1 MQRYPLLIFDLD
13 GTLIDSFPAIKLGL
27 NRALAEFGLAPIDL
41 DWIHKNVG
49 RGAKKLVGA
58 IQSNGIP
65 PETILSRF
73 KQHFREVHLQNS
85 PALPGV
91 DETLRRLAE
100 NHSLAIA
107 SNKPLAW
114 IEELLDHHG
123 WNALM
128 AAIAGPET
136 VDAHKP
142 DPKMLK
148 YILESTG
155 YGAGDALF
163 VGDMPID
170 AETGINAGISVIGV
184 TTGAASREDLLA
196 AGCTEVLESIT
207 ALPFST

>member
-85 PALPGV
+85 PPLPGV
-91 DETLRRLAE
+91 DKTLHRLAE
-100 NHSLAIA
+100 NHTLAIA

-114 IEELLDHHG
+114 IEELLDHHD
-123 WNALM
+123 WTSLM
-128 AAIAGPET
+128 AVIAGPET
-136 VDAHKP
+136 VDSFKP
-142 DPKMLK
+142 DPKMLRH
-148 YILESTG
+148 ILESTG
-155 YGAGDALF
+155 YGPTDALF

-170 AETGINAGISVIGV
+170 VETGHNAGIPVIGV
-184 TTGAASREDLLA
+184 TTGAASRETLLE
-196 AGCTEVLESIT
+196 AGCTEVLGSVT
-207 ALPFST
+207 DLMVS